1 MTMYAKITG
10 GLVEQFP
17 YSVAKL
23 KADNPETGFPKAMT
37 AEDLAREG
45 VYPVIGRAAPDT
57 GPYEVAYHTGQAV
70 QVDGEWQREWAIKD
84 MFADTTD
91 GDGVKTTKAEH
102 EVAFEEDKLN
112 RKRQGMSCS
121 KMQGILTLGQTAWG
135 EVQTYRET
143 ASWAEQMVIDSA
155 QDWNR
160 TSENIAFFGYLLNY
174 TDAQMDTMFTAAALV
189 KA

>member
-1 MTMYAKITG
+1 MYQLTIAPFT
-10 GLVEQFP
+10 
-17 YSVAKL
+17 
-23 KADNPETGFPKAMT
+23 
-37 AEDLAREG
+37 
-45 VYPVIGRAAPDT
+45 YPVTRKEADAALFKEHGRAKSKGPLSADDMALVSLALTDEATRPDT
-57 GPYEVAYHTGQAV
+57 TPEQVATRDETPTIVEGASVFGWTVRDKTADELAAEV
-70 QVDGEWQREWAIKD
+70 IS
-84 MFADTTD
+84 
-91 GDGVKTTKAEH
+91 
-102 EVAFEEDKLN
+102 
-112 RKRQGMSCS
+112 KRQGMSCS

-160 TSENIAFFGYLLNY
+160 TSENIAFFGYLLSY